1 MKIILGNEEII
12 KIIKDYAYSEFP
24 MKEPEVVITN
34 KRNGVEILINL
45 SDRKN
50 ESKIHWTQDS
60 CESSSQEEDSIEL
73 ARR

>member
-34 KRNGVEILINL
+34 KRNGVEISINL
-45 SDRKN
+45 SDKKN
-50 ESKIHWTQDS
+50 ESKVCSAQS
-60 CESSSQEEDSIEL
+60 SSESLSQEEDNS
-73 ARR
+73 

>member
-34 KRNGVEILINL
+34 KRNGVEISINL
-45 SDRKN
+45 TDKKN
-50 ESKIHWTQDS
+50 ESIVVSSQDAN
-60 CESSSQEEDSIEL
+60 ESLSQEEDNSQL
-73 ARR
+73 

>member
-45 SDRKN
+45 TDKKDK
-50 ESKIHWTQDS
+50 SKIHWTQDS
-60 CESSSQEEDSIEL
+60 IESSSQEEDSIEL
-73 ARR
+73 